1 MSTFY
6 EDGYSD
12 ATKGLKA
19 SPPAPYYRSDGMS
32 TDVYAQEYL
41 EGYNAALRDMVNFH
55 QLHESIKQDRKAG
68 NEQ

>member
-6 EDGYSD
+6 DDGYSD

-19 SPPAPYYRSDGMS
+19 SPPAPYYRSDGLS
-32 TDVYAQEYL
+32 TDVFAQEYMA
-41 EGYNAALRDMVNFH
+41 GYNDAIRNMLNFH
-55 QLHESIKQDRKAG
+55 EVYESIKQDRKAG